1 MLFASLEMRHPAD
14 IFTFSGS
21 LLYTT
26 LSDGKELG
34 VFLGVCDSQEM
45 IPRMI
50 SHSGLLVSSAFE
62 LNKCSKSFQGLVGF
76 TGNYWSDK
84 GSTGY

>member
-1 MLFASLEMRHPAD
+1 MLFASLEMRNPAD

-21 LLYTT
+21 LLYAI

-50 SHSGLLVSSAFE
+50 SHFGLLVSSAFE

-76 TGNYWSDK
+76 TGNYWSGK